1 MADIDYIKENRLQD
15 TGFAYTL
22 RLIGGKYKMQAL
34 YAIQL
39 SHRPVRYNAL
49 KRLLVPISFKA
60 LTNTLREL
68 EADGL
73 VHREEYPQIPPKV
86 EYSLTPLGES
96 LIPVMEDICN
106 WGEWQKSNEAS
117 NALIGSRETRNLKS

>member
-1 MADIDYIKENRLQD
+1 MADIDYIKENRLQS

-39 SHRPVRYNAL
+39 SHQPLRYNAL
-49 KRLLVPISFKA
+49 KRLLVPISFKT

-96 LIPVMEDICN
+96 LIPVMEDICS
-106 WGEWQKSNEAS
+106 WGEQQMTNETES
-117 NALIGSRETRNLKS
+117 L